1 MINVISKTQRCFF
14 LRERIHSKIKC
25 TNNSTLVKPELFVNQ
40 NSKMPT
46 LKRQDNS
53 FTISFFGA
61 VFCVDKRTQVFFY
74 ISSVFLNS
82 TSWVIFIL
90 NLESVFRLNNKK
102 VTLFSFCSRKTH
114 THKHTQNDSLHS
126 LFSSIIFFSFHTK
139 EMIRQISLL

>member
-61 VFCVDKRTQVFFY
+61 VFCVDKRTQVFFLY
-74 ISSVFLNS
+74 
-82 TSWVIFIL
+82 
-90 NLESVFRLNNKK
+90 
-102 VTLFSFCSRKTH
+102 LFSFPEFHVLSHIYFKLGISFSFKQQKSNSLFVLQPENTH
-114 THKHTQNDSLHS
+114 TQT
-126 LFSSIIFFSFHTK
+126 HTK
-139 EMIRQISLL
+139 R